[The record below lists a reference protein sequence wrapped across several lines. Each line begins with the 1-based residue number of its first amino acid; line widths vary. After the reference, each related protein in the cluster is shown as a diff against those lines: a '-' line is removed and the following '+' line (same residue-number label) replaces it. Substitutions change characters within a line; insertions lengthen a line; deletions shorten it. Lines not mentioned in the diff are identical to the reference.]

1 MFKKLEEFIMRR
13 DTIEHKTF
21 ETFSRLSKENS
32 MPSYRVMPKQDE
44 STSNE
49 EE

>member
-1 MFKKLEEFIMRR
+1 MFKKLEEFIRR
-13 DTIEHKTF
+13 DNVENKTF

-32 MPSYRVMPKQDE
+32 MPRYKAMPNKEE

>member
-1 MFKKLEEFIMRR
+1 MFKKLEGFMKK

-32 MPSYRVMPKQDE
+32 MPQYKVMPKHGE
-44 STSNE
+44 AISNE